1 MKEFVLTF
9 PIYHQILNKEYLFL
23 FILTWILLFIFPMGT
38 YSHKEDRKFNTSVLS
53 HISGIYLFLWL
64 FYSLIFSSKIKLSS
78 SISTVFSCLSVD
90 HFWRIDVIG
99 SVMVFCYELVFIFSD
114 YFVLIIHLK
123 NFLKIFI
130 VDL

>member
-78 SISTVFSCLSVD
+78 SISTGLFMLDCWSFLEDWCNWQCNGLLLWISF
-90 HFWRIDVIG
+90 HIFRL
-99 SVMVFCYELVFIFSD
+99 FCFNHSLKELF
-114 YFVLIIHLK
+114 K
-123 NFLKIFI
+123 NFL
-130 VDL
+130 L